1 MGIKLL
7 FTFLTVNVNRC
18 LFNLTL
24 YNFDKMCLI
33 ALIYNKPAFVPNFV
47 SSYCEMQIEGIQT
60 SLPCFL
66 LLAQFIVATQIP
78 IWVGFAT
85 CVLKRWHKGTN
96 VHHNRHALAQ
106 KVHHNIY
113 KYTFV
118 LVVFISSKKTSA
130 HYGYL
135 MHIPLLR
142 INFQQGHSHK
152 HCSKHS
158 NTLIYKLLNHVV
170 GYFH

>member
-66 LLAQFIVATQIP
+66 LLAQFIVDTQIP
-78 IWVGFAT
+78 IWVGLAT
-85 CVLKRWHKGTN
+85 CVLKWCHKGM
-96 VHHNRHALAQ
+96 
-106 KVHHNIY
+106 KVHHTM
-113 KYTFV
+113 KACTC
-118 LVVFISSKKTSA
+118 SKGTPHYHRHTSA
-130 HYGYL
+130 FFHELVILEGCIVFKGE
-135 MHIPLLR
+135 HIVIRLL
-142 INFQQGHSHK
+142 
-152 HCSKHS
+152 
-158 NTLIYKLLNHVV
+158 
-170 GYFH
+170 